1 MATVQS
7 MTERIQPSTEM
18 CEAQCIQDNDVAR
31 ARAIMAG
38 DATYRELSALFAALA
53 DPTRAKIVHVL
64 LHQELC
70 TCDLAAVVGVTDS
83 AVSQHLRI
91 LRSLRLVKSRRA
103 GKFVYYS
110 LDDAHIALLVQLG
123 LTHQGYHQDVATSSL
138 DAVVK
143 APDGSA

>member
-1 MATVQS
+1 MRKRT
-7 MTERIQPSTEM
+7 QPSAEM
-18 CEAQCIQDNDVAR
+18 CEAAYIHEDAVAR
-31 ARAIMAG
+31 ARSIAAS

-53 DPTRAKIVHVL
+53 DPTRAKIVHIL

-70 TCDLAAVVGVTDS
+70 TCDIAAVVGVTDS

-91 LRSLRLVKSRRA
+91 LRSLRLVKARRA

-123 LTHQGYHQDVATSSL
+123 LTHQGHRDELSVRTV
-138 DAVVK
+138 DAVLK
-143 APDGSA
+143 RSSRSA

>member
-1 MATVQS
+1 MRKRV
-7 MTERIQPSTEM
+7 QPSAEM
-18 CEAQCIQDNDVAR
+18 CEAACIHEDDVAR
-31 ARAIMAG
+31 ARSIAAS

-53 DPTRAKIVHVL
+53 DPTRAKIVHIL

-70 TCDLAAVVGVTDS
+70 TCDIAAVVGVTDS

-123 LTHQGYHQDVATSSL
+123 LTHQGHRDEATQTAVDVAMNTT
-138 DAVVK
+138 
-143 APDGSA
+143 GESA

>member
-1 MATVQS
+1 MRKR
-7 MTERIQPSTEM
+7 MPPSAEM
-18 CEAQCIQDNDVAR
+18 CEATCINEDDVER
-31 ARAIMAG
+31 ARSIAAS

-53 DPTRAKIVHVL
+53 DPTRAKIVHIL

-70 TCDLAAVVGVTDS
+70 TCDIASVVGVTDS

-123 LTHQGYHQDVATSSL
+123 LTHQGHHEDVQTGSL
-138 DAVVK
+138 DTVVK
-143 APDGSA
+143 APDRSA

>member
-1 MATVQS
+1 M
-7 MTERIQPSTEM
+7 ERQAPAEM
-18 CEAQCIQDNDVAR
+18 CAAQCIHHDDVAH
-31 ARAIMAG
+31 ARSVMAG
-38 DATYRELSALFAALA
+38 DATYRDLSALFAALA
-53 DPTRAKIVHVL
+53 DPTRAKIVHIL

-70 TCDLAAVVGVTDS
+70 TCDIAAVVGVTNS

-123 LTHQGYHQDVATSSL
+123 LTHQGHREGV
-138 DAVVK
+138 
-143 APDGSA
+143 PPSALQSMLKTAGQSA